1 MWVMMI
7 VVRSVL
13 RISNLYVVGMRWD
26 WVSEEDVGGVLIIF
40 LFVMG
45 FVIVIVDVVI
55 NIESKFF
62 FLLIE
67 VVVLIVNRVILI

>member
-1 MWVMMI
+1 MMI